1 MYGRL
6 RPDYSFKPRLHRCA
20 VQMAQSACHV
30 ASYALQ
36 FSITRVFRHRHG
48 GYRMQSS
55 EKSNTSFDR
64 ASRRLPTFMIAGL
77 LSGLSLGVVAGN
89 ISYGVAGG
97 VLVSILAWFVV
108 AGRRTSQQA
117 PDIDADA

>member
-1 MYGRL
+1 
-6 RPDYSFKPRLHRCA
+6 
-20 VQMAQSACHV
+20 
-30 ASYALQ
+30 
-36 FSITRVFRHRHG
+36 
-48 GYRMQSS
+48 MQSS